1 MAIKKK
7 QLLNKYFFLNLILN
21 KYQVGLIL
29 QILLTH
35 KKIYF
40 KKIIFMQIT

>member
-7 QLLNKYFFLNLILN
+7 HWLNKYFFLNLILN

-29 QILLTH
+29 HILLTH

-40 KKIIFMQIT
+40 KKIIFIQIT